1 LGFSTFPLSWSFP
14 EVVEVYTGDGKGK
27 TTAALGLALRA
38 TGHGWSVLIIQFMK
52 GNPEYG
58 EVTAARGVKG
68 LTLVQTGLP
77 TFVEKGN
84 PGPEDL
90 AEAARGLKLANE
102 ALGSGRYRLIV
113 LDEMNVAVDYGLV
126 KLEDALALIDA
137 CPDDMEL
144 VFTGRGAKRAV
155 LDRADLVSE
164 IREVKHPYQK
174 GFVNRVGI
182 DY

>member
-1 LGFSTFPLSWSFP
+1 VL
-14 EVVEVYTGDGKGK
+14 EVYTGDGKGK

-52 GNPEYG
+52 GSPEYG

-68 LTLVQTGLP
+68 LALVQTGRP

-84 PGPEDL
+84 PAPEDL
-90 AEAARGLKLANE
+90 AEAARGLKLAHE
-102 ALGSGRYRLIV
+102 ALGSGKYRLVI
-113 LDEMNVAVDYGLV
+113 LDEINVAIDYGLL
-126 KLEDALALIDA
+126 KLEDGLALIDA
-137 CPDDMEL
+137 CPDEVEL

-155 LDRADLVSE
+155 LERADLVSE
-164 IREVKHPYQK
+164 VREVKHPYQK

>member
-1 LGFSTFPLSWSFP
+1 ML
-14 EVVEVYTGDGKGK
+14 EVYTGDGKGK

-38 TGHGWSVLIIQFMK
+38 TGHGWNVLIIQFMK
-52 GNPEYG
+52 GSPDYG
-58 EVTAARGVKG
+58 EITAAKSVRG

-84 PGPEDL
+84 PSAEDL
-90 AEAARGLKLANE
+90 AEAARGLKLARE

-126 KLEDALALIDA
+126 RLDDALALIDV
-137 CPDDMEL
+137 CPEDVEL
-144 VFTGRGAKRAV
+144 VFTGRGAKPEV
-155 LDRADLVSE
+155 LERADLVSE
-164 IREVKHPYQK
+164 VREVKHPYQK